1 MKSWFAGHCFL
12 KQVKNRQSDWSLGR
26 NAIAC

>member
-1 MKSWFAGHCFL
+1 MKSWFVGNCFL
-12 KQVKNRQSDWSLGR
+12 KQVKNRQNDWSLGR